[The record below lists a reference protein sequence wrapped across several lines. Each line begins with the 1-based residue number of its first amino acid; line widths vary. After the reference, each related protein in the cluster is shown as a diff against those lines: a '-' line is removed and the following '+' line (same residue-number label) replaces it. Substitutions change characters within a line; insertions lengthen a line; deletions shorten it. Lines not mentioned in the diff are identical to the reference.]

1 VIGLDTNVLVRYLTQ
16 DDAKQFQEASAL
28 MLGLEKQQRKAY
40 LSTVTLCETVWVL
53 ARAYKIDRA
62 EIVGMFAKLLDTS
75 LFVIEDK
82 DTGRS
87 LATRH
92 AAHVRHC
99 PLRLGI
105 AINALLATLE
115 LESKLTVEIAEVG
128 VAGNSR
134 RQGRQYISGSV
145 GIALRSRAPAR
156 RRPTSASI

>member
-82 DTGRS
+82 DTVREAVDRYRTGKGDFADYIVGVRS
-87 LATRH
+87 R
-92 AAHVRHC
+92 
-99 PLRLGI
+99 
-105 AINALLATLE
+105 NAG
-115 LESKLTVEIAEVG
+115 SLTVATFDEALH
-128 VAGNSR
+128 AHPDLFNAPAS
-134 RQGRQYISGSV
+134 
-145 GIALRSRAPAR
+145 ALRKSKPVARGHGSYRPGDAPGPR
-156 RRPTSASI
+156 R